1 MNDKL
6 DHPNSS
12 RDPVSI
18 GGAVEQLQM
27 EFPEINASTLRFLE
41 SEGMLSPERTSGG
54 HRLYHEE
61 DLERI
66 RFVRKMQSE
75 GLPIARIRE
84 RLVRLDRLGD
94 PEELSTIFFERVT
107 NGDRAGA
114 AQLIRDA
121 DSFGLPLTTIFVDI
135 IGEAMRKVGKEWER
149 GNILVGQEKEATEL
163 VKDLVAELSVHRAAP
178 SSKGVIVLAAGVEG
192 ELHDLGLR
200 MASGL
205 LREQG
210 YQVHLLGADVA
221 ASFLIESV
229 RLRRPDFVLLGATL
243 SERLPALLHTIR
255 ELQAALSGEGK
266 PAIIVGGPLAVEH
279 TDELRPL
286 GVILPTASGVRAAV
300 AAIVDY
306 SRGRSAKES

>member
-1 MNDKL
+1 MLIEISAMNDKL
-6 DHPNSS
+6 DHLNNL

-18 GGAVEQLQM
+18 GGAVEQLQI

-84 RLVRLDRLGD
+84 RLMRLDRLGD
-94 PEELSTIFFERVT
+94 SEELSAIFFERVT

-121 DSFGLPLTTIFVDI
+121 DSFGMPLTTIFVDI
-135 IGEAMRKVGKEWER
+135 IGEAMRKVGNEWER

-163 VKDLVAELSVHRAAP
+163 VKDLVAELSVHRATP
-178 SSKGVIVLAAGVEG
+178 SLRGAIVLAAGVKG

-200 MASGL
+200 MVSGL

-221 ASFLIESV
+221 ASFLIEAV
-229 RLRRPDFVLLGATL
+229 KLRCPDIVLLGATL
-243 SERLPALLHTIR
+243 SERLPALVQTIR
-255 ELQAALSGEGK
+255 ELQTASSGEGK
-266 PAIIVGGPLAVEH
+266 PQIIVGGPLSVDYA
-279 TDELRPL
+279 DELMPL
-286 GVILPTASGVRAAV
+286 GVILPGDSGVRAAV
-300 AAIVDY
+300 NAVIEY
-306 SRGRSAKES
+306 SK